1 MGLHDR
7 LSRTDQGGAPE
18 LRLAH
23 NSEDSRPT
31 PAHDPYAE
39 LKTRVHHAVIAT
51 LGAELFKQEANQ
63 DLSERV
69 TQLAGSSPQF
79 SLGKSYPGFAPIGPW
94 LVTLDEFTDP
104 ANNSKIWTAI
114 RRER

>member
-7 LSRTDQGGAPE
+7 LSRTDQGGTPE

-23 NSEDSRPT
+23 SEESRPS

-63 DLSERV
+63 DL
-69 TQLAGSSPQF
+69 
-79 SLGKSYPGFAPIGPW
+79 
-94 LVTLDEFTDP
+94 LVVWRCSCNRAL
-104 ANNSKIWTAI
+104 AI
-114 RRER
+114 RRR